1 MQYDT
6 NPVLKN
12 IDYIRNTD
20 SNLICGGD
28 YDIPEELYFPDNG
41 DPDEACLT
49 VFVVV
54 QNLNDTR
61 RTQLINCIA
70 SIKLQT
76 FLNLDICIINLD
88 TELYSK
94 RVIEKIASDMQ
105 TSVIMS
111 DGRNPATVLNYAIRE
126 VESKYITFIDATD
139 VIPRIRDVENAMYQL
154 YSNDLDFL
162 TFTVKY
168 QHENGTDFD
177 LEDPMR
183 LCTLN
188 ISPNLH
194 FSAYF
199 KRETLLKYKFD
210 YKTPFA
216 IDKRM
221 VETFENSGRKGAYI
235 LGKTPMTILGPIMQI
250 KNYTPVPAIEEA
262 AAENIS
268 V

>member
-1 MQYDT
+1 MQYD
-6 NPVLKN
+6 NNKVSRN
-12 IDYIRNTD
+12 IDFIRNTD

-28 YDIPEELYFPDNG
+28 YNIPEELYFPDNG
-41 DPDEACLT
+41 DPEESCLS
-49 VFVVV
+49 VFVVA

-88 TELYSK
+88 TDIYAR
-94 RVIEKIASDMQ
+94 RVIQKIASDMH
-105 TSVIMS
+105 TSTIMS
-111 DGRNPATVLNYAIRE
+111 DGRNPATVLNYAIKE
-126 VESKYITFIDATD
+126 VNSKYVTFIDATD

-154 YSNDLDFL
+154 YNNNLDFL

-168 QHENGTDFD
+168 QDENGREFD
-177 LEDPMR
+177 MEDPMR
-183 LCTLN
+183 LSTLCV
-188 ISPNLH
+188 SPNLH

-199 KRETLLKYKFD
+199 KRETLLSYKFD

-216 IDKRM
+216 LDKRM
-221 VETFENSGRKGAYI
+221 INCFEYSGKKGAHI

-250 KNYTPVPAIEEA
+250 KNYAPVPAIEEDC
-262 AAENIS
+262 